1 MATTTR
7 RRLVRISLIL
17 LVLGGCKAKLTGPS
31 KEALQALLQ
40 QEAQSLKTDG
50 EKINPELGVKSTW
63 TIQSVDVR
71 EQPNNPD
78 QPWAGTIKFKIESR
92 IRDVDGTDSTQ
103 QFEKRFEYVYNE
115 TLKRWIIQYTPPPK

>member
-7 RRLVRISLIL
+7 RPLVCISLIL
-17 LVLGGCKAKLTGPS
+17 LVLTGCKTRLTGPS

-63 TIQSVDVR
+63 TIQSVEVR

-78 QPWAGTIKFKIESR
+78 QPWVGTIKFKIESR
-92 IRDVDGTDSTQ
+92 MRDVDGSDQAQ

-115 TLKRWIIQYTPPPK
+115 TLKRWIIQYTPPSK

>member
-1 MATTTR
+1 MAMTTR
-7 RRLVRISLIL
+7 RRAVCIPLIL
-17 LVLGGCKAKLTGPS
+17 LVFGGCKTKLTGPS

-63 TIQSVDVR
+63 TIQSVEVR

-78 QPWAGTIKFKIESR
+78 QPWVGTINFKIESR
-92 IRDVDGTDSTQ
+92 IRDVDGSDQAQ
-103 QFEKRFEYVYNE
+103 QFDKRFEYVYNE

>member
-1 MATTTR
+1 MTTTPR
-7 RRLVRISLIL
+7 RSLVYISLIVL
-17 LVLGGCKAKLTGPS
+17 ILGGCKTKLMGPS

-40 QEAQSLKTDG
+40 QEAQSLKSDG
-50 EKINPELGVKSTW
+50 EKINPELGVKSIW
-63 TIQSVDVR
+63 TIQSVEVR

-92 IRDVDGTDSTQ
+92 IRDVDGSDMTQ

-115 TLKRWIIQYTPPPK
+115 TLKRWIIQYTPPSK